1 MQQQIHAR
9 GSVRHAEK
17 RRRGTCEFANRVAR
31 ASLDAYERA
40 VPETY
45 RKANRQ
51 TCVAAIVAHFQSNN
65 NCDES
70 VDPAPR
76 TVDDNLVVLGLGV
89 GTKFL
94 AHSMLVQEQAGYG
107 KRIRDGHAEVLAR
120 RAFQRHIIEE
130 MRNDLALDGRKSD
143 DPLKIPPLVL
153 ERLDRGDEAT
163 KAAEIR
169 YRLKPGV
176 SLHFYASS
184 APCKLK

>member
-1 MQQQIHAR
+1 MQQQIQIHKK

-17 RRRGTCEFANRVAR
+17 RRRGTCEFANRIAR

-40 VPETY
+40 VPEAY

-51 TCVAAIVAHFQSNN
+51 TCVAAIVAHFQSND

-70 VDPAPR
+70 VDPAPN
-76 TVDDNLVVLGLGV
+76 DNLLVLGLGV

-94 AHSMLVQEQAGYG
+94 AHSLLVEKQAGYG

-130 MRNDLALDGRKSD
+130 IMNDLALGGRKCD
-143 DPLKIPPLVL
+143 DPQKLPPLVL

-163 KAAEIR
+163 KTAELR
-169 YRLKPGV
+169 YRLRPGV